1 MNSQSNGTQAP
12 PPSLDMRLDALWTD
26 SVTWVT
32 QHTVQIVIALVIAAV
47 VVSVLLGAKWIGS
60 RLARKRNTHSH
71 LPRIIGGA
79 FAKTRFWFIA
89 AVALQVVAT
98 YAHAPE
104 DLTKTIYF
112 LFVIAVTLQA
122 AVFAREI
129 ILGLVEHRAA
139 GDDGHIGWSSA
150 LGIIRLLV
158 TVVLFA
164 IAMILI
170 LSNLGVNVT
179 GLIAGLGVG
188 GIAIGLAAQ
197 GIFADLFAAL
207 AILFDRPFRKGDA
220 IRVDAMQGTVEEIG
234 LKSTRIRALTG
245 EQVILANKQ
254 LLEKEIHNLARLD
267 RRRIVRTLGLTYQ
280 TRVDILEQLPDI
292 LHGIVEAC
300 DKVTLVRCGLVNF
313 GASTLDIEL
322 QYDVHSE
329 DYEVVFSTQHQVN
342 IAILRRFAELGIQF
356 AYPTQTAF
364 TAAPDGTYIIPFA
377 DPSKADPSMADPSK
391 ANVIQR

>member
-1 MNSQSNGTQAP
+1 MNTQANGARP
-12 PPSLDMRLDALWTD
+12 QPHVLDMRLDTLWTD
-26 SVTWVT
+26 SVIWVT
-32 QHTVQIVIALVIAAV
+32 QHTVQIVIGLIIGAI
-47 VVSVLLGAKWIGS
+47 VVSILLGAKWIGR
-60 RLARKRNTHSH
+60 RLSKNYANHNH
-71 LPRIIGGA
+71 WPRIIGGA
-79 FAKTRFWFIA
+79 LSKIRLWFVA
-89 AVALQVVAT
+89 AVALHVISN
-98 YAHAPE
+98 YAHAPD
-104 DLTKTIYF
+104 DLAKTVHF
-112 LFVIAVTLQA
+112 LFVIAATLQG
-122 AVFAREI
+122 AVFIREI
-129 ILGLVEHRAA
+129 ILGLVEYRAA
-139 GDDGHIGWSSA
+139 SADGHVALSSA

-164 IAMILI
+164 VAMILI

-220 IRVDAMQGTVEEIG
+220 IRVDAMQGTVEDIG

-280 TRVDILEQLPDI
+280 TRVEMLEQLPII
-292 LHGIVEAC
+292 LRGIVETC
-300 DKVTLVRCGLVNF
+300 DNVTLVRCGLVNF
-313 GASTLDIEL
+313 GDSTLDVEL

-329 DYEVVFSTQHQVN
+329 DYEVVFAAQHQVN
-342 IAILRRFAELGIQF
+342 IAILRRFAELGIEF

-364 TAAPDGTYIIPFA
+364 TAAPDGTYILPYA
-377 DPSKADPSMADPSK
+377 DPLKPD
-391 ANVIQR
+391 VVQR

>member
-1 MNSQSNGTQAP
+1 MTIQVPAGQPRRFDARID
-12 PPSLDMRLDALWTD
+12 SLWSD
-26 SVTWVT
+26 SIAWVT
-32 QHTVQIVIALVIAAV
+32 QHTAQIVIGLVIGAIV
-47 VVSVLLGAKWIGS
+47 VAILLGAKWLGK
-60 RLARKRNTHSH
+60 RLAKTNETRNHWR
-71 LPRIIGGA
+71 RIIGGA
-79 FAKTRFWFIA
+79 LAKIRLWFIV

-98 YAHAPE
+98 YAHAPD
-104 DLTKTIYF
+104 DLAKTVYF
-112 LFVIAVTLQA
+112 LFVIAATMQG

-139 GDDGHIGWSSA
+139 SGDGHVGLASA
-150 LGIIRLLV
+150 MGIIRLLV

-164 IAMILI
+164 VAIVLI

-220 IRVDAMQGTVEEIG
+220 IRVDAMSGTVEDIG

-245 EQVILANKQ
+245 EQIILANKQ

-267 RRRIVRTLGLTYQ
+267 RRRIVMTFGVIQQ
-280 TRVDILEQLPDI
+280 TPVEMLEAIPSMLAGVIATCSP
-292 LHGIVEAC
+292 AA
-300 DKVTLVRCGLVNF
+300 LVRCGLVNF
-313 GASTLDIEL
+313 MPSSLDFEL

-329 DYEVVFSTQHQVN
+329 DYDIVFRTRHAIN
-342 IAILRRFAELGIQF
+342 IAILRRFAEVGIRL
-356 AYPTQTAF
+356 ANPTQIGF
-364 TAAPDGTYIIPFA
+364 TAGPDGRLLL
-377 DPSKADPSMADPSK
+377 PSGSSETD
-391 ANVIQR
+391 VVER